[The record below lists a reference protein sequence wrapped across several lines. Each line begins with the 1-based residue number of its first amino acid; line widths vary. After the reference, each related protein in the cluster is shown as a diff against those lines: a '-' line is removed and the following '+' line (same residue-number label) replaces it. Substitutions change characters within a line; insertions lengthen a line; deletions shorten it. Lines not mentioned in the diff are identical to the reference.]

1 MIGNGQ
7 VKMGKK
13 CETFGVCRLANP
25 VGEGGQGVRQS
36 FKGGSRPSLFD
47 CKRTGATPT
56 THTHTFTQEK
66 KKSLRGERRRKKQQ
80 HKKPPKQQQQQQ
92 PPHDTHLAGRWTT
105 KD

>member
-1 MIGNGQ
+1 MKHNSEFGSCAATIDAMIGNGQ

-47 CKRTGATPT
+47 CKRTDATPT
-56 THTHTFTQEK
+56 THTHTHSRK
-66 KKSLRGERRRKKQQ
+66 RRKRVCGERKE
-80 HKKPPKQQQQQQ
+80 
-92 PPHDTHLAGRWTT
+92 
-105 KD
+105 